1 MTHTVII
8 INVYDSELSS
18 ANTFDC
24 LRETDMLKQ
33 EPEIIV
39 AIRPIRKSE
48 GFESDSLAPI
58 YNI

>member
-8 INVYDSELSS
+8 INDYDSELSS
-18 ANTFDC
+18 ANTFDR

-33 EPEIIV
+33 APEISV
-39 AIRPIRKSE
+39 AIRPMKKSD